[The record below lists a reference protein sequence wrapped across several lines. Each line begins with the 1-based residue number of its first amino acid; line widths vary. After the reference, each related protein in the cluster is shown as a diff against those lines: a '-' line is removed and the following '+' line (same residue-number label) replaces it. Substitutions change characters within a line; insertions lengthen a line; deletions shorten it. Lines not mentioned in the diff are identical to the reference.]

1 MPPIDAVFNANEV
14 KPIQFGGGAH
24 PIGNKFPFTITN
36 TSVEPTKDGQNGKF
50 VVELTSGAGS
60 IRINFNLFHSN
71 DQTRNI
77 AKGQLTT
84 LCNAVGIFTVDFKNE
99 GASLRGGVGLMD
111 IGFQKGQEPSAEKP
125 EGGYVEVKKIYD
137 KNGNDPTQGGSG
149 QQQASSGFA
158 QQNTQQ
164 QQPNNQ
170 QPNNGNWNANAG
182 GDQQQSNTIQQPNVQ
197 QGWNNGGQQNNQP
210 NPNQNQ
216 QQQQGGWQQQ
226 QGDNGN
232 VAPWQK

>member
-14 KPIQFGGGAH
+14 KPTQFGGGAH

-50 VVELTSGAGS
+50 VVELTSSAGS
-60 IRINFNLFHSN
+60 IRINLNLFHSN

-77 AKGQLTT
+77 AKGQLST

-111 IGFQKGQEPSAEKP
+111 IGFQKGHEPSAEKP

-149 QQQASSGFA
+149 QQQQNNNSGFN
-158 QQNTQQ
+158 QQSQNNQQ
-164 QQPNNQ
+164 QQNNAANQTANWNTGNQ
-170 QPNNGNWNANAG
+170 Q
-182 GDQQQSNTIQQPNVQ
+182 QQQSNNQQSNIQS
-197 QGWNNGGQQNNQP
+197 GWNNGGQQSNQP
-210 NPNQNQ
+210 DPNQNQ
-216 QQQQGGWQQQ
+216 QQGGWNN
-226 QGDNGN
+226 NGQSMGN
-232 VAPWQK
+232 QAPWQK